1 MTWFDILLV
10 LLVGGLMLRSMV
22 SGAIREA
29 ASLAGWVI
37 AFYVATHFGDAVAPW
52 LPDAMTAGTAGAI
65 ILFLV
70 MFIGTR
76 VLVWLAGRM
85 ASGMVSVVGLSFLDR
100 LLGAAFGF
108 CKGIVIAVALVLAA
122 GLTNLPQKPFWRN
135 ALFSPVMVALAK
147 QTMPFLPDYLAKQI
161 SY

>member
-10 LLVGGLMLRSMV
+10 LLVGGLALRSTV
-22 SGAIREA
+22 NGAIKEA

-52 LPDAMTAGTAGAI
+52 LPSSMTEGTAGAI

-70 MFIGTR
+70 MFIGTKI
-76 VLVWLAGRM
+76 LVWLAGRM
-85 ASGMVSVVGLSFLDR
+85 VSGALGVVGLSSLDR
-100 LLGAAFGF
+100 LLGASFGF
-108 CKGIVIAVALVLAA
+108 CKGMVIAVALVLVA
-122 GLTNLPQKPFWRN
+122 GMTDLPQKPFWRN
-135 ALFSPVMVALAK
+135 AMFSPVMVSLAK
-147 QTMPFLPDYLAKQI
+147 GTIPYLPEYLAKRI

>member
-10 LLVGGLMLRSMV
+10 LLVGGLALRSMV

-29 ASLAGWVI
+29 VSLAGWVI

-52 LPDAMTAGTAGAI
+52 LPGSMTEGTAGAI

-76 VLVWLAGRM
+76 ILVWLAGRM
-85 ASGMVSVVGLSFLDR
+85 VSGMVSAIGLSFLDR
-100 LLGAAFGF
+100 LLGGAFGF
-108 CKGIVIAVALVLAA
+108 CKGLVIGVALVLVA
-122 GLTNLPQKPFWRN
+122 GLTDLPQKPFWRN
-135 ALFSPVMVALAK
+135 ALFSPVMVALAE
-147 QTMPFLPDYLAKQI
+147 QTVPYLPDYLAKRI
-161 SY
+161 RY

>member
-1 MTWFDILLV
+1 
-10 LLVGGLMLRSMV
+10 MLRSTA

-52 LPDAMTAGTAGAI
+52 LPRSMTEGTAGAI
-65 ILFLV
+65 ILFLM

-76 VLVWLAGRM
+76 ILVWLAGRM
-85 ASGMVSVVGLSFLDR
+85 VRGMVSAVGLSSLDR

-108 CKGIVIAVALVLAA
+108 CKGMVIAVALVLVA
-122 GLTNLPQKPFWRN
+122 GLTDLPQKPFWQD
-135 ALFSPVMVALAK
+135 AMFSPVMVALAK
-147 QTMPFLPDYLAKQI
+147 QTMPFLPDYLARQI
-161 SY
+161 HF

>member
-1 MTWFDILLV
+1 
-10 LLVGGLMLRSMV
+10 MLRSTV

-52 LPDAMTAGTAGAI
+52 LPRSMTEGTAGAV

-76 VLVWLAGRM
+76 ILVWLAGRM
-85 ASGMVSVVGLSFLDR
+85 ARGMVSAVGLSSLDR

-108 CKGIVIAVALVLAA
+108 CKGMVIAVALVLVA
-122 GLTNLPQKPFWRN
+122 GLTDLPQKPFWQD
-135 ALFSPVMVALAK
+135 AMFSPVMVALAK
-147 QTMPFLPDYLAKQI
+147 QTMPFLPDYLARQI
-161 SY
+161 HF

>member
-1 MTWFDILLV
+1 
-10 LLVGGLMLRSMV
+10 MLRSTV

-52 LPDAMTAGTAGAI
+52 LPRSMTEGTAGAV

-76 VLVWLAGRM
+76 ILVWLAGRM
-85 ASGMVSVVGLSFLDR
+85 ARGMVSAVGLSSLDR

-108 CKGIVIAVALVLAA
+108 CKGMVIAVALVLVA
-122 GLTNLPQKPFWRN
+122 GLTDLPQKPFWQD
-135 ALFSPVMVALAK
+135 AMFSPVMVVLAK
-147 QTMPFLPDYLAKQI
+147 QTMPFLPDYLARQI
-161 SY
+161 HF

>member
-1 MTWFDILLV
+1 
-10 LLVGGLMLRSMV
+10 MLRSTV

-52 LPDAMTAGTAGAI
+52 LPRSMTEGTAGAV

-76 VLVWLAGRM
+76 ILVWLAGRM
-85 ASGMVSVVGLSFLDR
+85 VRGMVSAVGLSSLDR

-108 CKGIVIAVALVLAA
+108 CKGMVIAVALVLVA
-122 GLTNLPQKPFWRN
+122 GLTDLPQKPFWQN
-135 ALFSPVMVALAK
+135 AMFSPVMVALAK
-147 QTMPFLPDYLAKQI
+147 QTMPFLPDYLARQI
-161 SY
+161 HY

>member
-1 MTWFDILLV
+1 
-10 LLVGGLMLRSMV
+10 MLRSTV

-37 AFYVATHFGDAVAPW
+37 ALYVATHFGDAVAPW
-52 LPDAMTAGTAGAI
+52 LPRSMTEGTAGAV

-76 VLVWLAGRM
+76 ILVWLAGRM
-85 ASGMVSVVGLSFLDR
+85 ARGMVSAVGLSSLDR

-108 CKGIVIAVALVLAA
+108 CKGMVIAVALVLVA
-122 GLTNLPQKPFWRN
+122 GLTDLPQKPFWQD
-135 ALFSPVMVALAK
+135 AMFSPVMVALAK
-147 QTMPFLPDYLAKQI
+147 QTMPFLPDYLARQI
-161 SY
+161 HF

>member
-1 MTWFDILLV
+1 
-10 LLVGGLMLRSMV
+10 MLRSTV

-52 LPDAMTAGTAGAI
+52 LPRSMTEGTAGAI

-76 VLVWLAGRM
+76 ILVWLAGRM
-85 ASGMVSVVGLSFLDR
+85 ARGMVSAVGLSSLDR

-108 CKGIVIAVALVLAA
+108 CKGMVIAVALVLVA
-122 GLTNLPQKPFWRN
+122 GLTDLPQKPFWQD
-135 ALFSPVMVALAK
+135 AMFSPVMVALAK
-147 QTMPFLPDYLAKQI
+147 QTMPFLPDYLARQI
-161 SY
+161 HF

>member
-1 MTWFDILLV
+1 
-10 LLVGGLMLRSMV
+10 MLRSTV

-52 LPDAMTAGTAGAI
+52 LPRSMTEGTAGAV

-76 VLVWLAGRM
+76 ILVWLAGRM
-85 ASGMVSVVGLSFLDR
+85 VRGMVSAVGLSSLDR

-108 CKGIVIAVALVLAA
+108 CKGMVIAVALVLVA
-122 GLTNLPQKPFWRN
+122 GLTDLPQKPFWQD
-135 ALFSPVMVALAK
+135 AMFSPVMVALAK
-147 QTMPFLPDYLAKQI
+147 QTMPFLPDYLARQI
-161 SY
+161 HF

>member
-1 MTWFDILLV
+1 
-10 LLVGGLMLRSMV
+10 MLRSTV

-52 LPDAMTAGTAGAI
+52 LPRSMTEGTAGAI

-76 VLVWLAGRM
+76 ILVWLAGRM
-85 ASGMVSVVGLSFLDR
+85 VRGMVSAVGLSSLDR
-100 LLGAAFGF
+100 LLGAAFGV
-108 CKGIVIAVALVLAA
+108 CKGMVIAVALVLVA
-122 GLTNLPQKPFWRN
+122 GLTDLPQKPFWQD
-135 ALFSPVMVALAK
+135 AMFSPVMVALAK
-147 QTMPFLPDYLAKQI
+147 QTMPFLPDYLARQI
-161 SY
+161 HF

>member
-10 LLVGGLMLRSMV
+10 LLVGGLMLRSTV

-52 LPDAMTAGTAGAI
+52 LPRSMTEGTAGAV

-76 VLVWLAGRM
+76 ILVWLAGRM
-85 ASGMVSVVGLSFLDR
+85 ARGMVSAVGLSSLDR

-108 CKGIVIAVALVLAA
+108 CKGMVIAVALVLVA
-122 GLTNLPQKPFWRN
+122 GLTDLPQKPFWQD
-135 ALFSPVMVALAK
+135 AMFSPVMVALAK
-147 QTMPFLPDYLAKQI
+147 QTMPFLPDYLARQI
-161 SY
+161 HF

>member
-1 MTWFDILLV
+1 
-10 LLVGGLMLRSMV
+10 MLRSTV

-52 LPDAMTAGTAGAI
+52 LPRSMTEGTAGAV

-76 VLVWLAGRM
+76 ILVWLAGRM
-85 ASGMVSVVGLSFLDR
+85 ARGMVNAVGLSSLDR

-108 CKGIVIAVALVLAA
+108 CKGMVIAVALVLVA
-122 GLTNLPQKPFWRN
+122 GLTDLPQKPFWQD
-135 ALFSPVMVALAK
+135 AMFSPVMVALAK
-147 QTMPFLPDYLAKQI
+147 QTMPFLPDYLARQI
-161 SY
+161 HF